1 MLFDILKENY
11 CTFRLNPL
19 TDCFQDSKNK
29 PVRTR
34 GSTDY
39 ANVFNANKYHIN
51 QTQWSPEHN
60 STTKLMEGEK
70 SE

>member
-1 MLFDILKENY
+1 MLFEIIKENY

-19 TDCFQDSKNK
+19 TDCLQDSKDK

-39 ANVFNANKYHIN
+39 ANVFNANTYRIN
-51 QTQWSPEHN
+51 QTQRSAEHN
-60 STTKLMEGEK
+60 SATK
-70 SE
+70 